1 MQVRSYSICTHNH
14 LKRLGKTHF
23 SPHISPM
30 TDNSVPLH
38 IPGHRRSRLINTLHT
53 WLLLAG
59 SLVLLVVCAW
69 TLAGPAGIAYAFVF
83 GGISLF
89 AIKRISPQMVLAMY
103 KARPVTQ
110 VEFPQGL
117 AIVEELARR
126 AGLPKAP
133 KLHVI
138 PSRMMNAFAVG
149 RRDNAVVAVTD
160 QLIRAL
166 TARELTGVLAHEI
179 SHIRNEDL
187 RVMALADTVSR
198 FTSLMSTIGIVSLL
212 FNITWL
218 ASGSAAQVPW
228 LGVLVLLFAPTVG
241 GLLQMALSRTREFD
255 ADLGAAMLTGDPDGL
270 AHALVKLEKAQGKV
284 WESLILPGGRIP
296 DPSILRTHPLTEAR
310 IARLNELKE
319 ACAVVARGDKMPDD
333 ILAGLSLRPQEHIRT
348 RPRSVPQV
356 GQQYG
361 RWNSNNLE
369 ILSLINTQAIHP
381 VVPDTDADC
390 EACAASLY
398 TPDGKPR
405 VHVTRGGVYW

>member
-1 MQVRSYSICTHNH
+1 MLNH
-14 LKRLGKTHF
+14 PKRLGKMLF

-30 TDNSVPLH
+30 TDNALHLPL
-38 IPGHRRSRLINTLHT
+38 PGHRRSRLINRLHT

-59 SLVLLVVCAW
+59 SLLLLVVCAW
-69 TLAGPAGIAYAFVF
+69 TLAGPAGVIYAFVF
-83 GGISLF
+83 GGISLY
-89 AIKRISPQMVLAMY
+89 AIRHISPQMVLTMY
-103 KARPVTQ
+103 KARPVTRA
-110 VEFPQGL
+110 EFPQGL

-126 AGLPKAP
+126 ASLPKPP

-149 RRDNAVVAVTD
+149 RRDNSVVAVTD

-179 SHIRNEDL
+179 SHIHNEDL
-187 RVMALADTVSR
+187 KVMALADTVSR
-198 FTSLMSTIGIVSLL
+198 FTSLMSTVGIVSLL
-212 FNITWL
+212 FNITWM

-228 LGVLVLLFAPTVG
+228 LGVIVLLFAPTIG

-270 AHALVKLEKAQGKV
+270 ANALTKLEKAQGRI
-284 WESLILPGGRIP
+284 WENLILPGGRIP

-310 IARLNELKE
+310 VARLHALKE
-319 ACAVVARGDKMPDD
+319 ACDMAARGD
-333 ILAGLSLRPQEHIRT
+333 ILTELELKPEDHIRT
-348 RPRSVPQV
+348 RPRSVPQI

-369 ILSLINTQAIHP
+369 ILSLINTQATHP
-381 VVPDTDADC
+381 IVQGSEAEC
-390 EACAASLY
+390 EACAQSLY
-398 TPDGKPR
+398 TPDGKPC
-405 VHVTRGGVYW
+405 VHVARGGVYW

>member
-1 MQVRSYSICTHNH
+1 
-14 LKRLGKTHF
+14 
-23 SPHISPM
+23 M
-30 TDNSVPLH
+30 TDSSLH
-38 IPGHRRSRLINTLHT
+38 LHAPGHRRSRLINTLHT
-53 WLLLAG
+53 WLLLTG
-59 SLVLLVVCAW
+59 SLVLLIVCAW

-89 AIKRISPQMVLAMY
+89 AIRRISPQMVLTMY
-103 KARPVTQ
+103 KARPVTRG
-110 VEFPQGL
+110 EFPQGL

-149 RRDNAVVAVTD
+149 RKDDSVVAVTD

-187 RVMALADTVSR
+187 KVMALADTVSR

-218 ASGSAAQVPW
+218 ASGSVAQVPW
-228 LGVLVLLFAPTVG
+228 LGVIVLLFAPTIG

-270 AHALVKLEKAQGKV
+270 SHALVKLEKAQGKV
-284 WESLILPGGRIP
+284 WENLILPGGRIP
-296 DPSILRTHPLTEAR
+296 DPSILRTHPLTDAR
-310 IARLNELKE
+310 VARLNALKE

-333 ILAGLSLRPQEHIRT
+333 ILARLSLKPQEHIRT
-348 RPRSVPQV
+348 RPRSVPQI

-381 VVPDTDADC
+381 VVPDADADC
-390 EACAASLY
+390 EACAQSLY
-398 TPDGKPR
+398 APNGKPR

>member
-1 MQVRSYSICTHNH
+1 
-14 LKRLGKTHF
+14 
-23 SPHISPM
+23 M
-30 TDNSVPLH
+30 TNSVSQPE
-38 IPGHRRSRLINTLHT
+38 IPAHRRGRLINAVHT

-59 SLVLLVVCAW
+59 SLVLLIACAY
-69 TLAGPAGIAYAFVF
+69 TLAGPAGIAYALVF

-89 AIKRISPQMVLAMY
+89 AIRRISPQMVLAMY
-103 KARPVTQ
+103 KARPVTRA
-110 VEFPQGL
+110 EFPQGL

-126 AGLPKAP
+126 AGLPAAP

-149 RRDNAVVAVTD
+149 RREAAVVAVTD
-160 QLIRAL
+160 QLVRAL

-187 RVMALADTVSR
+187 KVMALADTVSR

-218 ASGSAAQVPW
+218 ASGAPPQVPW
-228 LGVLVLLFAPTVG
+228 LGVLVLLVAPTVG
-241 GLLQMALSRTREFD
+241 GLLQMALSRTREFN
-255 ADLGAAMLTGDPDGL
+255 ADLGAAMLTGDPEGL

-284 WESLILPGGRIP
+284 WENLILPGGRIP

-310 IARLNELKE
+310 VARLHALKD
-319 ACAVVARGDKMPDD
+319 ACAVVAKGGQMPGD
-333 ILAGLSLRPQEHIRT
+333 ILAKLELEPQTHIRT
-348 RPRSVPQV
+348 RPRSVPQI

-369 ILSLINTQAIHP
+369 ILSLINTQAAHP
-381 VVPDTDADC
+381 VIAEPEADC

-398 TPDGKPR
+398 APDGMPR

>member
-1 MQVRSYSICTHNH
+1 MQVRSCSICMLNH
-14 LKRLGKTHF
+14 LKRLGKRPF
-23 SPHISPM
+23 WPHISSM
-30 TDNSVPLH
+30 TDSSLH
-38 IPGHRRSRLINTLHT
+38 LHAPGHRRSRLINTLHT
-53 WLLLAG
+53 WLLLTG
-59 SLVLLVVCAW
+59 SLVLLIVCAW

-89 AIKRISPQMVLAMY
+89 AIRRISPQMVLTMY
-103 KARPVTQ
+103 KARPVTRG
-110 VEFPQGL
+110 EFPQGL

-149 RRDNAVVAVTD
+149 RKDDSVVAVTD

-187 RVMALADTVSR
+187 KVMALADTVSR

-218 ASGSAAQVPW
+218 ASGSVAQVPW
-228 LGVLVLLFAPTVG
+228 LGVIVLLFAPTIG

-270 AHALVKLEKAQGKV
+270 SHALVKLEKAQGKV
-284 WESLILPGGRIP
+284 WENLILPGGRIP
-296 DPSILRTHPLTEAR
+296 DPSILRTHPLTDAR
-310 IARLNELKE
+310 VARLNALKE

-333 ILAGLSLRPQEHIRT
+333 ILARLSLKPQEHIRT
-348 RPRSVPQV
+348 RPRSVPQI

-381 VVPDTDADC
+381 VVPDADADC
-390 EACAASLY
+390 EACAQSLY
-398 TPDGKPR
+398 APNGKPR

>member
-1 MQVRSYSICTHNH
+1 
-14 LKRLGKTHF
+14 
-23 SPHISPM
+23 M
-30 TDNSVPLH
+30 TESALH
-38 IPGHRRSRLINTLHT
+38 PPIPEHRRSQLINMLHT

-59 SLVLLVVCAW
+59 SLALLIACAW
-69 TLAGPAGIAYAFVF
+69 TLAGPAGIAYALVF
-83 GGISLF
+83 GGISLY
-89 AIKRISPQMVLAMY
+89 AIRRISPQMVLAMY

-110 VEFPQGL
+110 SEFPQGL
-117 AIVEELARR
+117 AIVAELARR
-126 AGLPKAP
+126 AELAAVP

-149 RRDNAVVAVTD
+149 SKEMAVVAVTD
-160 QLIRAL
+160 QLVRTL

-218 ASGSAAQVPW
+218 ASGSTPQIPW
-228 LGVLVLLFAPTVG
+228 LGVLVLLVAPTVG
-241 GLLQMALSRTREFD
+241 GLLQMALSRTREFN
-255 ADLGAAMLTGDPDGL
+255 ADLGAAMLTGDPEGL
-270 AHALVKLEKAQGKV
+270 AHALTKLEKAQGKV

-296 DPSILRTHPLTEAR
+296 DPSVLRTHPLTEAR
-310 IARLNELKE
+310 VARLLALKD
-319 ACAVVARGDKMPDD
+319 ACAVVARGEKMPDD
-333 ILAGLSLRPQEHIRT
+333 ILVKLALEPQEHIRT
-348 RPRSVPQV
+348 RPRSVPQI

-369 ILSLINTQAIHP
+369 ILSLINTQATHP
-381 VVPDTDADC
+381 VVADKDADC

-398 TPDGKPR
+398 TPDGDPR

>member
-1 MQVRSYSICTHNH
+1 MQVRSCSICTHNPP
-14 LKRLGKTHF
+14 KRLGKRRF
-23 SPHISPM
+23 SPHISSM
-30 TDNSVPLH
+30 TDSSLH
-38 IPGHRRSRLINTLHT
+38 LHTPGHRRSRLINTLHT

-59 SLVLLVVCAW
+59 SLVLLIVCAW

-89 AIKRISPQMVLAMY
+89 AIRRISPQMVLTMY
-103 KARPVTQ
+103 KARPVTRA
-110 VEFPQGL
+110 EFPQGL

-126 AGLPKAP
+126 AGLPKPP

-149 RRDNAVVAVTD
+149 RKEDSVVAVTD

-187 RVMALADTVSR
+187 KVMALADTVSR

-218 ASGSAAQVPW
+218 ASGSVAQVPW
-228 LGVLVLLFAPTVG
+228 LGVLVLLFAPTIG

-255 ADLGAAMLTGDPDGL
+255 ADLGAAVLTGDPDGL

-284 WESLILPGGRIP
+284 WENLILPGGRIP
-296 DPSILRTHPLTEAR
+296 DPSILRTHPLTDAR
-310 IARLNELKE
+310 VARLNELKE

-333 ILAGLSLRPQEHIRT
+333 ILEGLSLKPQEHIRT
-348 RPRSVPQV
+348 RPRSVPQI

-369 ILSLINTQAIHP
+369 ILSLINTQATHP
-381 VVPDTDADC
+381 VVAAVDADC
-390 EACAASLY
+390 EACAQSLY

>member
-1 MQVRSYSICTHNH
+1 
-14 LKRLGKTHF
+14 
-23 SPHISPM
+23 M
-30 TDNSVPLH
+30 TDDTLH
-38 IPGHRRSRLINTLHT
+38 LHTPGHQRSRLINTLHT

-59 SLVLLVVCAW
+59 SLLLLIVCAW
-69 TLAGPAGIAYAFVF
+69 TLAGPAGIIYAFVF

-89 AIKRISPQMVLAMY
+89 AIRRISPQMVLKMY

-110 VEFPQGL
+110 AEFPQGL
-117 AIVEELARR
+117 AIVDELARR
-126 AGLPKAP
+126 AGLPAAP

-149 RRDNAVVAVTD
+149 RRDNAIVAVTD

-187 RVMALADTVSR
+187 KVMALADTVSR

-218 ASGSAAQVPW
+218 ASGAPPQVPW
-228 LGVLVLLFAPTVG
+228 LGVLVLLFAPTIG

-270 AHALVKLEKAQGKV
+270 AGALIKLEKAQGKV
-284 WESLILPGGRIP
+284 WENLILPGGRIP
-296 DPSILRTHPLTEAR
+296 DPSILRTHPLTEDR
-310 IARLNELKE
+310 VARLNSLKE
-319 ACAVVARGDKMPDD
+319 ACAVVARGDSMPED
-333 ILAGLSLRPQEHIRT
+333 ILAGLSLKPQEHIRT
-348 RPRSVPQV
+348 RPRSVPQI

-369 ILSLINTQAIHP
+369 ILSLINTQAMVP
-381 VVPDTDADC
+381 VVADVDADC
-390 EACAASLY
+390 EACAQSLY
-398 TPDGKPR
+398 APDGKPR